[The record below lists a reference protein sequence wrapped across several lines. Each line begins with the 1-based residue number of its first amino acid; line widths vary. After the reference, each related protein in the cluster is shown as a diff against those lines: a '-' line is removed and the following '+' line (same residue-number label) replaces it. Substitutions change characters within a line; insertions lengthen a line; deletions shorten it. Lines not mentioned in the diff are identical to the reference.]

1 MLPATAAIWMAPCAT
16 GSMPALPAAKTGQRR
31 AASARLVTAD
41 AIPDPQNLNITTRL
55 NGQTV
60 QQDNTGSM
68 LYSIA
73 ELIAYISTF
82 SALSPGDVI
91 LTGTP
96 GGIGKTYPAALY
108 AARGQGGSRD

>member
-1 MLPATAAIWMAPCAT
+1 M
-16 GSMPALPAAKTGQRR
+16 
-31 AASARLVTAD
+31 TAD

-96 GGIGKTYPAALY
+96 GGIGKNVPRRSLCSPGT
-108 AARGQGGSRD
+108 GWKSR

>member
-1 MLPATAAIWMAPCAT
+1 M
-16 GSMPALPAAKTGQRR
+16 
-31 AASARLVTAD
+31 TAD

-82 SALSPGDVI
+82 SALSPGM
-91 LTGTP
+91 
-96 GGIGKTYPAALY
+96 
-108 AARGQGGSRD
+108 SF

>member
-1 MLPATAAIWMAPCAT
+1 
-16 GSMPALPAAKTGQRR
+16 
-31 AASARLVTAD
+31 
-41 AIPDPQNLNITTRL
+41 
-55 NGQTV
+55 GQTV

-96 GGIGKTYPAALY
+96 GGIGKKRTPPLFMQPGD
-108 AARGQGGSRD
+108 RVEVEIEQIGCLMNTVRSD